1 MAPITGFMDS
11 VDIILY
17 CLVIGGYI
25 ALVMKTGALDAAIGT
40 TMKRLEGK
48 VLIMLIPTL
57 MLIFSVAG
65 AAFGIEEE
73 TLPFFPVLIPIFIAA
88 GYDSLVGLSV
98 IKIGAALGVMAS
110 IANPFAVAIASS
122 NSQGSPWQMESVSV
136 FQIPLFLHLHP
147 DRHHIYGCRLR
158 KENPEGSYEI
168 PGLRTG

>member
-1 MAPITGFMDS
+1 MDS

-48 VLIMLIPTL
+48 EIMLIPTL

-73 TLPFFPVLIPIFIAA
+73 TLPFFPGI
-88 GYDSLVGLSV
+88 
-98 IKIGAALGVMAS
+98 
-110 IANPFAVAIASS
+110 
-122 NSQGSPWQMESVSV
+122 
-136 FQIPLFLHLHP
+136 HP
-147 DRHHIYGCRLR
+147 DLYCSRI
-158 KENPEGSYEI
+158 
-168 PGLRTG
+168 